1 MCWKNADNTEAI
13 NITLAFFFFGK
24 KLASINAALTLNG
37 DPPWLVPRK
46 WLLGISF
53 NLNEFDWWLAL

>member
-13 NITLAFFFFGK
+13 NITLAFFLGK
-24 KLASINAALTLNG
+24 KLASINLALTLNG
-37 DPPWLVPRK
+37 DPLWLVPRK

-53 NLNEFDWWLAL
+53 NLDEFDWWLTL

>member
-1 MCWKNADNTEAI
+1 MQIIQKQSILHWQ
-13 NITLAFFFFGK
+13 FFFGK

-37 DPPWLVPRK
+37 DPLWLAPRK

-53 NLNEFDWWLAL
+53 NLDEFDWWLTL